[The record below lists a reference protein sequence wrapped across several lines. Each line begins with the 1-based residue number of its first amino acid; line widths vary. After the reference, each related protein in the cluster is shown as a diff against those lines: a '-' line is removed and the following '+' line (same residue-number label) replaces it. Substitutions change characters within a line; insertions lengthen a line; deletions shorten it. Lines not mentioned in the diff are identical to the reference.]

1 MADDAPVPVAGKR
14 GRPRV
19 ETPKEGAAVSAWLP
33 ASDYDRIIKTAK
45 AQDVTISALVRSW
58 LQLKMKS

>member
-1 MADDAPVPVAGKR
+1 MANDAPAGKR

-19 ETPKEGAAVSAWLP
+19 ETPKAGATVATWLP

-45 AQDVTISALVRSW
+45 AQDVTISALVRAW
-58 LQLKMKS
+58 LQLKIKS

>member
-1 MADDAPVPVAGKR
+1 MADDARPVVGKR

-19 ETPKEGAAVSAWLP
+19 DTPKPGAAVSAWLP

-45 AQDVTISALVRSW
+45 AREVTISALVRSW
-58 LQLKMKS
+58 LQLKIKS